1 MYISDLALNDFRSY
15 RDVVVSFSP
24 GITTFVGENGQGKTN
39 LVEAIGYLATFSSHR
54 VNADAALVRQGANAA
69 VVRAKVIHGDSPTMV
84 ELEILSGRANR
95 ARINRGN
102 AQPSDVLGIVRTV
115 VFAPED
121 LELIKGDPG
130 VRRRFLDDV
139 MVQLRPRMAQ
149 VKADYEK
156 VARQRAALLK
166 TIWKARRRGGPVDE
180 TMLDIFDS
188 QLAALGARII
198 GQRARIVSALRPYV
212 ESYYREVSG
221 GKGVARIDYAAN
233 IDARSG
239 WDLPA
244 ITDISADS
252 SGALAAEIAQHERE
266 LQDESATAARL
277 QAALREWR
285 EQEIERGVNLV
296 GPHRDDFVTFLGT
309 LPAKGYASH
318 GESWS
323 YALALRLASWRV
335 LRDDDSG
342 NWADDGEPIL
352 ILDDVFAELD
362 ARRRQRLAAIVREG
376 SQVFVT
382 AAVGDDLP
390 DELDGATFYVHGGT
404 VTRGEQP

>member
-1 MYISDLALNDFRSY
+1 
-15 RDVVVSFSP
+15 
-24 GITTFVGENGQGKTN
+24 
-39 LVEAIGYLATFSSHR
+39 
-54 VNADAALVRQGANAA
+54 
-69 VVRAKVIHGDSPTMV
+69 
-84 ELEILSGRANR
+84 
-95 ARINRGN
+95 
-102 AQPSDVLGIVRTV
+102 
-115 VFAPED
+115 
-121 LELIKGDPG
+121 
-130 VRRRFLDDV
+130 

-212 ESYYREVSG
+212 EAYYREVSG

-239 WDLPA
+239 WDFPA

-277 QAALREWR
+277 QATLREWR

-296 GPHRDDFVTFLGT
+296 GPHRDDFVTFWARFPRKATRRTANRGHT
-309 LPAKGYASH
+309 RCRYAWRH
-318 GESWS
+318 G
-323 YALALRLASWRV
+323 ACC
-335 LRDDDSG
+335 
-342 NWADDGEPIL
+342 
-352 ILDDVFAELD
+352 
-362 ARRRQRLAAIVREG
+362 
-376 SQVFVT
+376 VT
-382 AAVGDDLP
+382 
-390 DELDGATFYVHGGT
+390 TI
-404 VTRGEQP
+404 RGIGPTTANLS